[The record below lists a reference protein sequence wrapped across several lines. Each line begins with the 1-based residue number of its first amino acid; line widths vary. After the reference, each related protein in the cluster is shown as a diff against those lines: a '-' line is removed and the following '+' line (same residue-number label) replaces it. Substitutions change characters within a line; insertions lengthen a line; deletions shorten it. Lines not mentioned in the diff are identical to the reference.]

1 MIILVEE
8 QLMSYKVTKDDKT
21 GEIEISVK
29 VHKWGEDVDG
39 NLYADGTVNTWNLGT
54 DEDVAKGKVATI
66 VDSYQKGLEF
76 VQSQVRTIFEE
87 AEEQTN

>member
-1 MIILVEE
+1 MNILVEE

-21 GEIEISVK
+21 GEIEVSVK
-29 VHKWGEDVDG
+29 VHKWSEDVDG

-87 AEEQTN
+87 VEQTS